1 MRKKDTLRLTTLI
14 IVASLVCMMILAGC
28 GSKDGSKGVSGAEY
42 NKVGINK
49 VILGEKAT
57 KKQLDSLIMDSHFV
71 HQDGPVE
78 FNVDKQEMIC
88 GVFLPTS
95 TTVHGV
101 VSGWKKKF
109 HNTLYYRGEKLKTE
123 EEIIDY
129 FKALKDVVP
138 ADKYVE
144 DIKDDTEYT
153 ITVYEDDYYI
163 EMSIYREYLNVTI
176 ERLE

>member
-1 MRKKDTLRLTTLI
+1 MKKKDILGWLTLI
-14 IVASLVCMMILAGC
+14 LMVSMVCTMLLGGC
-28 GSKDGSKGVSGAEY
+28 GLKGVSEEDY

-57 KKQLDSLIMDSHFV
+57 AKQLDSLIMDSHFV

-78 FNVDKQEMIC
+78 FNVDEQGIIC
-88 GVFLPTS
+88 DIFLPTS

-101 VSGWKKKF
+101 VSGFKKEF

-129 FKALKDVVP
+129 FKTLKDVVP
-138 ADKYVE
+138 ADKYIE
-144 DIKDDTEYT
+144 EITDDTSYT
-153 ITVYEDDYYI
+153 ITVYEDDYSI
-163 EMSIYREYLNVTI
+163 ELYKHNEYLNVTI
-176 ERLE
+176 EKMN

>member
-1 MRKKDTLRLTTLI
+1 MKKKDTLRLITLLLMI
-14 IVASLVCMMILAGC
+14 SMVSTMILVGC
-28 GSKDGSKGVSGAEY
+28 GSKNISEEDY

-49 VILGEKAT
+49 VIMGEKAT

-78 FNVDKQEMIC
+78 FNADKQGIIC

-95 TTVHGV
+95 TTVHGI
-101 VSGWKKKF
+101 VSGWKKEF

-138 ADKYVE
+138 ADKYIE

-163 EMSIYREYLNVTI
+163 ELFKRNEYLNVKI
-176 ERLE
+176 EKLE